1 VWERRGEGLGLEAW
15 VLGGRV
21 EGGARA
27 GGWGLRCRVRERM
40 HTEFM
45 QSMVE
50 MPVWIISSG

>member
-1 VWERRGEGLGLEAW
+1 MGLEAW

>member
-1 VWERRGEGLGLEAW
+1 MRLEAW
-15 VLGGRV
+15 VLGG
-21 EGGARA
+21 EGGERRA
-27 GGWGLRCRVRERM
+27 GGWGLRCMVSARM